1 MKSLLHARLF
11 KLNIGPVTFS
21 PGVLPTVVTAV
32 LLYVMVSL
40 GQWQLSRAEYKDNL
54 HQKVTER
61 KNLDAVS
68 MQELPHDIEDR
79 VFRPV
84 ILEGVYDTRHH
95 FLLDNRIV
103 NGIAGYDV
111 YTPLQMV
118 DGTAILVN
126 RGWLRQGRTR
136 QELPDF
142 ETPARA
148 VSFKGLLD
156 KPPSKGV
163 ILADNVHDNQGW
175 PMVLQYLDPAEL
187 EQRLGYELMPMIL
200 WLDADAEHGFHREIP
215 ALKLDSAKNTGY
227 AFQWFAMS
235 AALLIIYIAVNVK
248 RTQRNNGNKYV

>member
-1 MKSLLHARLF
+1 MF
-11 KLNIGPVTFS
+11 KLNVGPVTFS
-21 PGVLPTVVTAV
+21 PGVLPTVVTAF
-32 LLYVMVSL
+32 LLYVMISL
-40 GQWQLSRAEYKDNL
+40 GQWQLSRAEFKDNL

-61 KNLDAVS
+61 KVLPPVS
-68 MQELPHDIEDR
+68 LQELPHDIEDR

-84 ILEGVYDTRHH
+84 LLDGVYDAERH

-103 NGIAGYDV
+103 NGVAGYDV
-111 YTPLQMV
+111 YTPLRMT

-126 RGWLRQGRTR
+126 RGWLKQGRTR
-136 QELPDF
+136 QDLPVF
-142 ETPARA
+142 ETPADP

-163 ILADNVHDNQGW
+163 ILADNVHDNPGW

-187 EQRLGYELMPMIL
+187 QQRLGYELMPMIL
-200 WLDADAEHGFHREIP
+200 WLDAGAEYGFHREIP

-235 AALLIIYIAVNVK
+235 AALLVIFIAVNVK
-248 RTQRNNGNKYV
+248 RTKS